1 MRWPRIF
8 LLIPCCLFA
17 APPEDEIRARMA
29 SKQEA
34 WNRGDIEAFMSAYE
48 KSPETTFFGSGGIT
62 RGYDAVLERYRRNYA
77 SRERMGQLTFTVDEL
92 RMAGEDTAILLGR
105 FSLVRSEDAG
115 GPSSGR
121 FTLIWK
127 RTAAGWRIIHD
138 HTSP

>member
-17 APPEDEIRARMA
+17 APPADEIRALMA
-29 SKQEA
+29 AKQDA

-48 KSPETTFFGSGGIT
+48 RSPETTFLGSGGIT

-77 SRERMGQLTFTVDEL
+77 SRERMGQLAFTVDEV

-105 FSLVRSEDAG
+105 FSLARSEAAG

-121 FTLIWK
+121 FTLVWK